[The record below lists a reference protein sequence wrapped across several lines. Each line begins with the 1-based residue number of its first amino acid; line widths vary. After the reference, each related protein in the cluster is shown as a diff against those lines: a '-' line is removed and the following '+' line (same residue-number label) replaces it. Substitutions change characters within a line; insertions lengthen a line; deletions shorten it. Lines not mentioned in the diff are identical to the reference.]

1 MSIENENNK
10 KATDSE
16 QTEGP
21 DKLEN
26 LGKNERLF
34 LEKAKEAAKFFKGI
48 DKHKTV
54 RVVSHLDAD
63 GISAAAILIKMLNR
77 TNRRY
82 SISIVQQ
89 LNEEK
94 IKSLKKERYGV
105 FVFTDIGS
113 GQIRHIANHLSDR
126 KVLVLDH
133 HKPEKEFFKW
143 NVSDN
148 IFQYN
153 PHLTDIDGND
163 NISGSGVV
171 YLFSREV
178 AKKNLDMAHI
188 AIVGAMGDMQED
200 YGFKPLNNLILQA
213 AIETKKMKIINGVRI
228 FGAQTRPLYKLLQYS
243 TDPYIPGVTGSE
255 SGAIDFLH
263 KIGINPKNKD
273 GGWTKLIELDDND
286 MKKLVAGIIML
297 RMNGSVEDAQKIV
310 GPVYL
315 LKDEKKASPLKDA
328 KEFATLLNACG
339 RLNMAS
345 LGIGTCLG
353 DPLTKR
359 KALNALKD
367 YKKEIV
373 GALKWY
379 ENNQKNKRLVHNDEG
394 FIIINSKEEIRSSI
408 IGTMC
413 SIITKSNKEE
423 NLKFIMGMAR
433 NDDEDT
439 TKVSMRTT
447 LQNGIDLSEIIA
459 RICDGIDAEVGGH
472 KHAAGALIKSEDEP
486 KVIENAKRVL
496 SKIAIEEKMEI

>member
-1 MSIENENNK
+1 MSIENKNSNTNLEAE
-10 KATDSE
+10 KA
-16 QTEGP
+16 Q
-21 DKLEN
+21 DKLTED
-26 LGKNERLF
+26 ERLF
-34 LEKAKEAAKFFKGI
+34 LSKAKDAAKFFKGI
-48 DKHKTV
+48 DKHKTI

-63 GISAAAILIKMLNR
+63 GISAAAILIKLLNR

-113 GQIRHIANHLSDR
+113 GQIRYIAEHLKDR

-133 HKPEKEFFKW
+133 HKPEEDFLKW
-143 NVSDN
+143 EVNN
-148 IFQYN
+148 NLFQYN
-153 PHLTDIDGND
+153 PHLANIDGND

-171 YLFSREV
+171 YLFAREV
-178 AKKNLDMAHI
+178 AKKNKDMAHI
-188 AIVGAMGDMQED
+188 AIVGAIGDMQED
-200 YGFKPLNNLILQA
+200 YGFKPLNNLILEA
-213 AIETKKMKIINGVRI
+213 AIETQKMKVINGVRI

-255 SGAIDFLH
+255 SGAIDFLQ
-263 KIGINPKNKD
+263 KMGIDPKNED
-273 GGWTKLIELDDND
+273 GGWTKLIELDDNE

-315 LKDEKKASPLKDA
+315 MRDEKKASPLRDS
-328 KEFATLLNACG
+328 KEFSTLLNACG
-339 RLNMAS
+339 RLKMAS

-379 ENNQKNKRLVHNDEG
+379 ENNANNKRMVKNHEG

-413 SIITKSNKEE
+413 SIISKSNKDEH
-423 NLKFIMGMAR
+423 LKFIMGLAR
-433 NDDEDT
+433 NDDENT
-439 TKVSMRTT
+439 TKISMRTT
-447 LQNGIDLSEIIA
+447 LQNGVDLSDIIA
-459 RICDGIDAEVGGH
+459 TICDGIDAEVGGH
-472 KHAAGALIKSEDEP
+472 KHAAGALIKSDDEP
-486 KVIENAKRVL
+486 KVIENAKKVL
-496 SKIAIEEKMEI
+496 SKMAIEEKMEI